1 MNAGTPNAMQ
11 ARPPGAQN
19 FPIAN
24 NVPVNLHIPAGK
36 QRNNSGSGP
45 QVQAG
50 QSPQMRPPNQPI
62 LPQGAV
68 PNQNPNT
75 SAQLATL
82 QRMINQGIPVQGNGQ
97 QFVRPPMNPAMY
109 AAAQQNMAQQAQS
122 QAQGQLQGQGQGQP
136 RQTPEQFI
144 SHQQQVGAVPGA
156 DGSNR
161 PLAPQVMRNTTATG
175 TPAIQPGLPDA
186 ASHGLLSRT
195 TWAPSPE
202 YDAALVAKLS
212 EFRPSIRA
220 SARGNRVLG
229 DVVLERMPEA
239 LRALADEV
247 DQDGD
252 GDKALEHVSGLPGQ
266 KKRKVQELAESVDR
280 GLVIEEEVETVC
292 VVELVTS
299 ILLCE

>member
-1 MNAGTPNAMQ
+1 MQAAGTPSAMQ
-11 ARPPGAQN
+11 ARPQQN
-19 FPIAN
+19 FAITN
-24 NVPVNLHIPAGK
+24 NVPTNLHIPAGK
-36 QRNNSGSGP
+36 QRNNSASGP
-45 QVQAG
+45 QQQAG
-50 QSPQMRPPNQPI
+50 QSPQVRPPAQI

-97 QFVRPPMNPAMY
+97 QFPRPPMNPAMY
-109 AAAQQNMAQQAQS
+109 AAAQQSMQQA
-122 QAQGQLQGQGQGQP
+122 QAQGQGQA
-136 RQTPEQFI
+136 RQTPEQFMN
-144 SHQQQVGAVPGA
+144 HQQQQGAVPI
-156 DGSNR
+156 SER

-175 TPAIQPGLPDA
+175 TPAIQSGSNDA
-186 ASHGLLSRT
+186 AHGLLSRT
-195 TWAPSPE
+195 SWVPTAE
-202 YDAALVAKLS
+202 YDAALISKLS

-220 SARGNRVLG
+220 SSRGNRVLG

-252 GDKALEHVSGLPGQ
+252 GDKGLENVSGLPGQ

-280 GLVIEEEVETVC
+280 GLVINDDVEKVSLDIPCCEVTWHDG
-292 VVELVTS
+292 
-299 ILLCE
+299 LLGS